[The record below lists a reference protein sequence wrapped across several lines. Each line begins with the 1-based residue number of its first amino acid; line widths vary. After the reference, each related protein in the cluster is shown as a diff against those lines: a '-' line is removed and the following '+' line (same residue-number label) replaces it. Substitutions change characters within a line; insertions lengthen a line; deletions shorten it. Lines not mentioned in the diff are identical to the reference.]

1 MCKRS
6 IRLWTPRNNKQ
17 TALVFGDGD
26 DDCDVI
32 ANFVPRNRDMNAF
45 SRANGVGIDAFFK
58 CANCVSPNAGSID
71 NDMGANIEL
80 LAVAHN

>member
-1 MCKRS
+1 
-6 IRLWTPRNNKQ
+6 
-17 TALVFGDGD
+17 
-26 DDCDVI
+26 
-32 ANFVPRNRDMNAF
+32 MNTF
-45 SRANGVGIDAFFK
+45 SRANGVGIDAVFK